1 MSNINDKDL
10 AELKDLA
17 RPKDGRL
24 TFALLAR
31 FLVEQLKINK
41 AIIEELQLMKEAH
54 NTLVTDLE
62 FIVAELK
69 GNVVKEDESKIIK
82 V

>member
-1 MSNINDKDL
+1 MSNLNDKDL
-10 AELKDLA
+10 EELKELA
-17 RPKDGRL
+17 KPKDGRL

-31 FLVEQLKINK
+31 FIVEQQKINK
-41 AIIEELQLMKEAH
+41 AIIEELEIMKEAH

-69 GNVVKEDESKIIK
+69 GNVGKEDESKIIK

>member
-1 MSNINDKDL
+1 MSNLNDKDL
-10 AELKDLA
+10 EELKELT

-31 FLVEQLKINK
+31 FLVEQQKINK
-41 AIIEELQLMKEAH
+41 AIVEELELMKAAH

-62 FIVAELK
+62 FIVADLK
-69 GNVVKEDESKIIK
+69 GNVGKEDESRIVK